1 MSGLNRRRLLKG
13 AGATLGAL
21 AFAKAVE
28 PVFEF
33 TGNLS
38 GDEFLQK
45 HYREL
50 SPDDLREV
58 LARLE
63 AET

>member
-38 GDEFLQK
+38 GDEFLQ
-45 HYREL
+45 
-50 SPDDLREV
+50 
-58 LARLE
+58 
-63 AET
+63 